1 MPAGITGIA
10 GTYIYS
16 GLPIEPKPEITH
28 FGKTLTSDTDYTVE
42 YNTNADTGAG
52 IKVGPQKLKVKGSP
66 DNYTGEKEEEFTIE
80 AYDFEAAYA
89 EGKVE
94 ITGVEDSVVLD
105 WVKDREKYADKYT
118 EADSPVMKEDSDEII
133 WPGLQVSYT
142 AVGMEGQLQSPKDFR
157 FWLNGQSGINVSSC
171 NASYSCRQCNIIL
184 ILF

>member
-1 MPAGITGIA
+1 MVKGDYYNKANVEFDIVPLNLSTDDLEKNEYNIALPAGITGIA

-94 ITGVEDSVVLD
+94 ITGVEDSVVA
-105 WVKDREKYADKYT
+105 VAF
-118 EADSPVMKEDSDEII
+118 PVATVVTLM
-133 WPGLQVSYT
+133 V
-142 AVGMEGQLQSPKDFR
+142 V
-157 FWLNGQSGINVSSC
+157 
-171 NASYSCRQCNIIL
+171 
-184 ILF
+184 